1 MSMII
6 ALAVHVLAAVI
17 WIGGMFFAYM
27 ILRPSLP
34 PLDPPN
40 RLPVWQRVFARFFPW
55 VWLCIVVLP
64 ASGITM
70 VSQEFGGFS
79 TLSPYVRLMMMLGGV
94 MIAIFLFLYFVPWRR
109 FRAAV
114 SAADWP
120 VAETHIRRIRLLVG
134 INLLLGLATIVVG
147 ASGRFY

>member
-1 MSMII
+1 MII

-34 PLDPPN
+34 PLELSH
-40 RLPVWQRVFARFFPW
+40 RLPVWRRVFARFFPW
-55 VWLCIVVLP
+55 VWLCIIVLP
-64 ASGITM
+64 ASGIAM
-70 VSQEFGGFS
+70 VSDEFGGFS
-79 TLSPYVRLMMMLGGV
+79 TLSPYVQLMMMLGGV
-94 MIAIFLFLYFVPWRR
+94 MIVIFLFLYFVPWRR

-114 SAADWP
+114 STADWP

-147 ASGRFY
+147 SSARFY

>member
-1 MSMII
+1 MSMAI
-6 ALAVHVLAAVI
+6 ALLLHVLAAVI
-17 WIGGMFFAYM
+17 WVGGMFFAYM

-34 PLDPPN
+34 PLEPSN
-40 RLPVWQRVFARFFPW
+40 RLPVWQRVFARFFNW

-64 ASGITM
+64 ASGVTM
-70 VSQEFGGFS
+70 VSDEFGGFS
-79 TLSPYVRLMMMLGGV
+79 TLSPYIRLMMVLGGV

-114 SAADWP
+114 SATDWAL
-120 VAETHIRRIRLLVG
+120 AETHIRKIRLLVG
-134 INLLLGLATIVVG
+134 INLLLGLLTIVVG

>member
-6 ALAVHVLAAVI
+6 ALVVHVLAAVI
-17 WIGGMFFAYM
+17 WIGGLFFAYM
-27 ILRPSLP
+27 ILRPSLS
-34 PLDPPN
+34 PLETSY

-55 VWLCIVVLP
+55 VWLCVVVLP
-64 ASGITM
+64 ASGAAM
-70 VSQEFGGFS
+70 VSEEFGGFS

-94 MIAIFLFLYFVPWRR
+94 MIAIFLFLYFVLWRG
-109 FRAAV
+109 FRGAV

-120 VAETHIRRIRLLVG
+120 VAETHIRKIRRLVG

-147 ASGRFY
+147 ASARFY

>member
-6 ALAVHVLAAVI
+6 ALAAHVLAAVI

-34 PLDPPN
+34 PLEPSN

-55 VWLCIVVLP
+55 IWLCVVALP

-70 VSQEFGGFS
+70 VSGEFGGFS
-79 TLSPYVRLMMMLGGV
+79 TLSPYVRIMMILGAI
-94 MIAIFLFLYFVPWRR
+94 MIAIFLYLFFLPWRR

-120 VAETHIRRIRLLVG
+120 VAETHLRRIRLLVG
-134 INLLLGLATIVVG
+134 INLLLGLVTVVVG
-147 ASGRFY
+147 SSGRFY

>member
-1 MSMII
+1 MGMII
-6 ALAVHVLAAVI
+6 ALAVHMLAAVI

-34 PLDPPN
+34 PLEMPS

-55 VWLCIVVLP
+55 VWLCIVALP
-64 ASGITM
+64 ATGVTM
-70 VSQEFGGFS
+70 VSEAFGGFS

-94 MIAIFLFLYFVPWRR
+94 MIAIFLFLYFVPWRG

-114 SAADWP
+114 SAADWSR
-120 VAETHIRRIRLLVG
+120 AETHIRRIRLLVG

>member
-1 MSMII
+1 MII
-6 ALAVHVLAAVI
+6 ALVVHVLAAVI

-27 ILRPSLP
+27 IVRPSLP
-34 PLDPPN
+34 PLEPAH
-40 RLPVWQRVFARFFPW
+40 RLPVWRRVLARFFIW
-55 VWLCIVVLP
+55 VWLCIAILP
-64 ASGITM
+64 ASGVAM
-70 VSQEFGGFS
+70 VSDQFGGFS
-79 TLSPYVRLMMMLGGV
+79 TLSPYVQLMMMLGGV

-114 SAADWP
+114 TAADWP

-147 ASGRFY
+147 SSARFY

>member
-1 MSMII
+1 MII

-34 PLDPPN
+34 PLELSH
-40 RLPVWQRVFARFFPW
+40 RLPVWRRVFARFFPW
-55 VWLCIVVLP
+55 VWLCIIVLP
-64 ASGITM
+64 ASGIAM
-70 VSQEFGGFS
+70 VSDEFGGFS
-79 TLSPYVRLMMMLGGV
+79 TLSPYVQLMMMLGGV
-94 MIAIFLFLYFVPWRR
+94 MIVILLFLYFVPWRR

-114 SAADWP
+114 STADWP

-147 ASGRFY
+147 SSARFY

>member
-6 ALAVHVLAAVI
+6 ALAVHILAAVI

-34 PLDPPN
+34 PLEPSN
-40 RLPVWQRVFARFFPW
+40 RLPLWQRVFARFFPW
-55 VWLCIVVLP
+55 VWLCVVALP
-64 ASGITM
+64 ASGVGM
-70 VSQEFGGFS
+70 VSEEFGGFS
-79 TLSPYVRLMMMLGGV
+79 TLSPYIRLMMVLGGV
-94 MIAIFLFLYFVPWRR
+94 MIAIFLILYFVPWRR
-109 FRAAV
+109 YRAAV

-120 VAETHIRRIRLLVG
+120 AAESHIRRIRLLVG

>member
-1 MSMII
+1 MSMVI
-6 ALAVHVLAAVI
+6 ALTVHVLAAVI

-34 PLDPPN
+34 PLEPSN

-64 ASGITM
+64 ASGVTM
-70 VSQEFGGFS
+70 ISDEFGGFS
-79 TLSPYVRLMMMLGGV
+79 TLSPYIQLMMMLGGA
-94 MIAIFLFLYFVPWRR
+94 MIAIFLFVYFVPWRR

-114 SAADWP
+114 SAANWP
-120 VAETHIRRIRLLVG
+120 AAETQIRRIRLLVG

-147 ASGRFY
+147 SSGRFY

>member
-6 ALAVHVLAAVI
+6 ALAVHVLVAVI
-17 WIGGMFFAYM
+17 WVGGMFFAYM

-34 PLDPPN
+34 PLEPSN

-55 VWLCIVVLP
+55 VWLSVVILP
-64 ASGITM
+64 ASGVAM

-79 TLSPYVRLMMMLGGV
+79 TLSPYVRLMMVLGGV
-94 MIAIFLFLYFVPWRR
+94 MIAIFLFLYFVTWRR

-114 SAADWP
+114 CASNWP
-120 VAETHIRRIRLLVG
+120 VAETHIRKIRLIVAV
-134 INLLLGLATIVVG
+134 NLLLGLVTVVIG
-147 ASGRFY
+147 SSSRFY

>member
-17 WIGGMFFAYM
+17 WVGGMFFAYM

-34 PLDPPN
+34 PLEPSN

-55 VWLCIVVLP
+55 VWLCVVALP
-64 ASGITM
+64 VSGVTM
-70 VSQEFGGFS
+70 VSLDFGGFS
-79 TLSPYVRLMMMLGGV
+79 TLSPYVSLMMLLGGI
-94 MIAIFLFLYFVPWRR
+94 MIAIFLYLYFLPWRR

-114 SAADWP
+114 SATDWP
-120 VAETHIRRIRLLVG
+120 AAESQIRRIRLLVG
-134 INLLLGLATIVVG
+134 INLLLGLATVVIG
-147 ASGRFY
+147 SSGRFY